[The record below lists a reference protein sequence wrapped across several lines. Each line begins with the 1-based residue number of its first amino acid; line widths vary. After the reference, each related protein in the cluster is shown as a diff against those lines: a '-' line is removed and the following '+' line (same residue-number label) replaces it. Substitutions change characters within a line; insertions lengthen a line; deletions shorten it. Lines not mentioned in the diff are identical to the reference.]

1 MFKIVI
7 FFFSDAVKSLKD
19 STEKTSALE
28 EMVNSFSE
36 QKVQSVS
43 EVEKLTKELQK
54 SSEVSLQCQ
63 KSLDELTK
71 KFDNL
76 ETEKQVQDRYL
87 ILLIDFR
94 ISTSKK
100 FKNMFLFDNVRSFP

>member
-1 MFKIVI
+1 M
-7 FFFSDAVKSLKD
+7 KSLKD
-19 STEKTSALE
+19 NTEKTSALE

-36 QKVQSVS
+36 QKVKSVS

-76 ETEKQVQDRYL
+76 ETEKQVQDR
-87 ILLIDFR
+87 
-94 ISTSKK
+94 
-100 FKNMFLFDNVRSFP
+100 